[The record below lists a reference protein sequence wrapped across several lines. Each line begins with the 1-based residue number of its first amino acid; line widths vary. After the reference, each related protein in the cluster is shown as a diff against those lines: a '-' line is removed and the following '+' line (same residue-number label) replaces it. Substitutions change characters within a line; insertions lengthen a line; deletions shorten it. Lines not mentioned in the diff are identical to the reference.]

1 MEVHGSCSSV
11 SHTPLPLSSIRLM
24 VPPLQLVS
32 AAVWQTVQKR
42 MLADYGMLEGFVD
55 VVTSVLPEL
64 LTSSERAQL
73 TLGLRARLILELCKH
88 KGIVDHSLL
97 QPHLGRIHSLAEA
110 FQADSCHGAMPGST
124 FSEFIQQLLNN
135 PSEGKNLFQKV
146 YPGEFFSQCDDAL
159 DKLMVIFLTR
169 LEKFLPSFTFQQVAA
184 MCSDVS
190 SVLEDSIVSVSRRED
205 LRTLL
210 LHQRDMWQ
218 ITVTALPT
226 KLPNDANGDVPLK
239 RDDSTIATK
248 ITESHPESLETCPSL
263 PQPDRE
269 KNGTDQVKAAASV
282 LKVNSQKRKKT
293 QVLESSR
300 PVRSNRGLRMGQYLM
315 EEKREIDDDDG
326 DINPSTK
333 SHSNGS
339 VSSGFKKA
347 DQGVQKTTA
356 THMSSDINT
365 STASCPDDL
374 VGRDLNGARQS
385 SRKALVTLNSE
396 CDSWSYY
403 SDQDSC
409 GRSSGSWSY
418 YSGDKVT
425 QKDPETDTPQSN
437 KDKKPSAAKAKPSP
451 KVTRQTRC
459 FICKVQVQ
467 TSLKTHMK
475 THFPTGEYTCPFCD
489 TKFKLLRSLE
499 LHLRRTCNE
508 HTQQQAESVPG
519 ESLFQCDL
527 CQRGFKDKHAL
538 TKHERTHHKLYCSVC
553 RRVLKNTAQL
563 ERHKSS
569 HLPFHCTRCEK
580 TFTVFKHLISHCRFL
595 HKLCAPFQ
603 CLRCPKSFSKLQILI
618 KHEWKHTGHLPF
630 QCAQCG
636 SKFACDNELECH
648 QRVHTKEKPHLCAV
662 CGKAFSMRS
671 NLLRHLHFIHSE
683 SRNERK
689 HSCSLCDK
697 SFKEK
702 GALVMHQ
709 RQKHYK
715 ELFRFPCPVC
725 GKMFSSSSISR
736 HKLIHTG
743 EKPFKCPVPE
753 CEKLYRSNPEVKRHM
768 LMSHSTDRP
777 YKCEVCGKGFIL
789 LCHLNSHSKIHSGV
803 KPFVC
808 HICGKAFLKLYSV
821 ERHKRLVHPSG
832 GC

>member
-1 MEVHGSCSSV
+1 MENHDSCSSE
-11 SHTPLPLSSIRLM
+11 SCTSLPLSSVRLM

-32 AAVWQTVQKR
+32 AAIWQTVQKR
-42 MLADYGMLEGFVD
+42 MLADYGMLEGFVA
-55 VVTSVLPEL
+55 VVTNVLPEL

-88 KGIVDHSLL
+88 KGIVDHGLL
-97 QPHLGRIHSLAEA
+97 QPHLGRIRSLAEA
-110 FQADSCHGAMPGST
+110 FQADSGDVALSGST
-124 FSEFIQQLLNN
+124 FSEFIQQLLSN
-135 PSEGKNLFQKV
+135 PSEGKHLFQKV
-146 YPGEFFSQCDDAL
+146 YPEEFFRQCDNAL
-159 DKLMVIFLTR
+159 DKLMVVFLSR

-184 MCSDVS
+184 MCTDVS
-190 SVLEDSIVSVSRRED
+190 SVLEDSVVSVSRRED

-210 LHQRDMWQ
+210 QHQRDMQ
-218 ITVTALPT
+218 QKPATGLPAQ
-226 KLPNDANGDVPLK
+226 LPDDADWDVPQS
-239 RDDSTIATK
+239 DDSTIATE
-248 ITESHPESLETCPSL
+248 IGTDSHPESHETCPSL
-263 PQPDRE
+263 PQQDPE

-282 LKVNSQKRKKT
+282 LKGNSQMKKKT

-315 EEKREIDDDDG
+315 EEKRQIDDDYG
-326 DINPSTK
+326 DSNPSTK

-339 VSSGFKKA
+339 VRTGCQKA
-347 DQGVQKTTA
+347 DRRQQKTSI
-356 THMSSDINT
+356 THRSGDIT
-365 STASCPDDL
+365 SCPDDL
-374 VGRDLNGARQS
+374 VSPDVNGARKPLQ
-385 SRKALVTLNSE
+385 KASVTLNSE

-418 YSGDKVT
+418 YSGDNVT
-425 QKDPETDTPQSN
+425 QKDPESGNTADSPQSN
-437 KDKKPSAAKAKPSP
+437 EDKNRSAAKAKPTP
-451 KVTRQTRC
+451 KGARQTRC
-459 FICKVQVQ
+459 FICKVQLQ
-467 TSLKTHMK
+467 TSRKTHMK
-475 THFPTGEYTCPFCD
+475 THFPSGEYTCPFCD
-489 TKFKLLRSLE
+489 TKFKILRSLE

-508 HTQQQAESVPG
+508 HAQQQAESIPG
-519 ESLFQCDL
+519 ESLFKCEI
-527 CQRGFKDKHAL
+527 CQRGFRDRHAL
-538 TKHERTHHKLYCSVC
+538 MIHGRTHNKLYCSVC
-553 RRVLKNTAQL
+553 RRVLKSTAQL

-569 HLPFHCTRCEK
+569 HMPFHCTRCER

-595 HKLCAPFQ
+595 HKLCPPFQ
-603 CLRCPKSFSKLQILI
+603 CLRCPKSFSKLQVLI

-671 NLLRHLHFIHSE
+671 NLLRHLHFVHSE
-683 SRNERK
+683 SRDERK

-697 SFKEK
+697 AFKEK

-715 ELFRFPCPVC
+715 ELFRYPCPVC

-768 LMSHSTDRP
+768 LLSHSTDRP
-777 YKCEVCGKGFIL
+777 YKCDVCGKGFIL
-789 LCHLNSHSKIHSGV
+789 LCHLNNHSKIHSGV

-808 HICGKAFLKLYSV
+808 HICGKAFLKLYSA

-832 GC
+832 GY